1 MFTRDRRTDGSEE
14 TSEDVRFPYAR
25 AYGREDAP
33 VRATCWRAYAC
44 ELHQEVLERFLDPIV
59 EVGPHGRSRTLR
71 TPSVGDPKGPT
82 PRPVDATNAP
92 TTPHFPQSQSLF
104 PVQRK
109 SAVDWIGCEAHR
121 VRLASSAAPSSG
133 STFRLWRWFLFRST
147 HARTHAERHVPSV
160 CSASTSSFPTVSFRR
175 PLPACIA
182 FPLVPFARRPPHLHP
197 IGIAPHGSH
206 VCFARAFVSTHL
218 FSLFSGRS
226 SLRSRSQL
234 CGSPGGA
241 NARSDFKR
249 HASRFVSTPS
259 PLPDTATQ
267 RVSERER
274 ERGRTWTTGRYRYSR
289 ESYRWE
295 GGRGSWGV
303 LGEGR
308 KGGKWT
314 SPHGQTSMERTS
326 RGDLLDQ
333 IASRNIL
340 EETG

>member
-121 VRLASSAAPSSG
+121 VRLASSAAS
-133 STFRLWRWFLFRST
+133 RLRRAGRPFGFGAGFCFVPRT
-147 HARTHAERHVPSV
+147 HARTRNATFRPFVPLRPLRFPPSRFDVHFQPALRFRWFPSHVDLRTSIP
-160 CSASTSSFPTVSFRR
+160 SASHHMVPTSAS
-175 PLPACIA
+175 PAPSC
-182 FPLVPFARRPPHLHP
+182 PRTCSPSSRGGPPFVLDRSCAEVQAARTRE
-197 IGIAPHGSH
+197 ATSN
-206 VCFARAFVSTHL
+206 VTRV
-218 FSLFSGRS
+218 
-226 SLRSRSQL
+226 
-234 CGSPGGA
+234 
-241 NARSDFKR
+241 
-249 HASRFVSTPS
+249 ASS
-259 PLPDTATQ
+259 PLPLLSQTQ
-267 RVSERER
+267 PHRE
-274 ERGRTWTTGRYRYSR
+274 
-289 ESYRWE
+289 
-295 GGRGSWGV
+295 
-303 LGEGR
+303 
-308 KGGKWT
+308 
-314 SPHGQTSMERTS
+314 
-326 RGDLLDQ
+326 
-333 IASRNIL
+333 
-340 EETG
+340 